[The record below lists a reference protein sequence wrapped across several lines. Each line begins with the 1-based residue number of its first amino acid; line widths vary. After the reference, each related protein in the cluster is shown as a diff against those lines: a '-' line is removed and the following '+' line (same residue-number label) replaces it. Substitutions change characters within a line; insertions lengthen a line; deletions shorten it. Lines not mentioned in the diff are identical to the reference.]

1 MENDEEGGMN
11 LEVGAA
17 GGEGGGKEKKTKKK
31 TQKKK
36 RERKERPD
44 GMNQHKRDAAKRHAR
59 RGTQE
64 G

>member
-1 MENDEEGGMN
+1 MN
-11 LEVGAA
+11 LDVGAA
-17 GGEGGGKEKKTKKK
+17 GGGEGGKGKKKKK

-36 RERKERPD
+36 PKRKERPD
-44 GMNQHKRDAAKRHAR
+44 GMNQHKRDAAKRRAR